1 MGGGGDTEETA
12 AEAIPPPPPPPPP
25 ATPPP
30 AAADPAVP
38 ITSTIAPQAT
48 ATNPRRRRQANM
60 RRNATNKPTK
70 HESALGLAV
79 KKEVTDS
86 KNKYLLIRIS
96 HTPILVFI
104 MYFIINSLYK
114 LLRHYLFIYLFIT
127 SKCN

>member
-12 AEAIPPPPPPPPP
+12 AEAIPPPPPPP

-79 KKEVTDS
+79 KKEVTVS
-86 KNKYLLIRIS
+86 KNKHLLIRIS
-96 HTPILVFI
+96 HTPILVLI
-104 MYFIINSLYK
+104 LYFIINSL
-114 LLRHYLFIYLFIT
+114 
-127 SKCN
+127 